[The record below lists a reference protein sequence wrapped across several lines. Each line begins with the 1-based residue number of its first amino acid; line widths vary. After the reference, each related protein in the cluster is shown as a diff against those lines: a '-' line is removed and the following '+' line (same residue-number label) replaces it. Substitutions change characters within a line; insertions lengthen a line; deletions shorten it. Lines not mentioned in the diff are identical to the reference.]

1 MDTPKKTAE
10 EQKRVSTT
18 TDVEEKISLEC
29 YVKPALIEEEK
40 KPEEYAKPDC
50 EGEENQRKEKGNR
63 EDTELRRHLA
73 SSLKVGGASC
83 ATDPVKDL
91 ESTSESY
98 ASEKANPSDSCTIT
112 DFFMSE
118 YEAFMSQEATVN
130 YESSKH
136 VLPVLEHLIEKE
148 QENVFET
155 EIDDVEETCSLQ
167 EFLYMYDTR
176 KKRRNVPFGLQPQK
190 KKLEPAAFPSDKL
203 SIPSEVP
210 LMKDDSKEHPSMHS
224 PLEESTSSVPAPLKI
239 LEFEEFY
246 RSMESKHKV
255 HIGYHKVV
263 IKTFHPEYPEIYIRI
278 PRNCLISEVKQRVK
292 DSLGL
297 KSDSTVMFGLFEGKL
312 GSPVRHIADDLPVQH
327 FAVLSF
333 QRFSFDKN
341 LEVDV
346 TERDTCAL
354 QLIYYE
360 IQYMLENEKLI
371 SREPNLKNI
380 LMATTSTSPEA
391 ALELFVQR
399 MRLYKRCYWSQYYH
413 ACFCTINSPFEM
425 EKIKLHANECV
436 HLIGLN
442 MENIVLF
449 DDNEILCI
457 IQWNDVQLVKQN
469 PEKRLVK
476 FNVWVGCQIATL
488 AMQSKQHDYIFS
500 IAIHI
505 IKLHEAMSSVRSSF
519 RSGPEL
525 IRDYLVFWNDSFYWL
540 GADTRLTRAECKLRA
555 TKLEA
560 SGDFDDQQNSSD
572 SEDENFV
579 VFQQKSKHQT
589 PLLEHSCCEFPKAE
603 DMAGGISP
611 SRDVKIPDLMDQAAT
626 SDQMAGNVIE
636 SENIPQPDSYEKR
649 S

>member
-1 MDTPKKTAE
+1 MDIPKKTAE
-10 EQKRVSTT
+10 EEKRVSTT
-18 TDVEEKISLEC
+18 TDAEEKISLEC
-29 YVKPALIEEEK
+29 YVKPALIEEEM
-40 KPEEYAKPDC
+40 KPEGCAKPDC
-50 EGEENQRKEKGNR
+50 EGEDNKLKEKDNR

-91 ESTSESY
+91 ESTSTFLESY
-98 ASEKANPSDSCTIT
+98 ASEKANPSDSCMIT

-118 YEAFMSQEATVN
+118 YEAFMSQEATAN
-130 YESSKH
+130 ESSAP
-136 VLPVLEHLIEKE
+136 VLPILEHLIEKE

-155 EIDDVEETCSLQ
+155 ESDDVEETCSLQ
-167 EFLYMYDTR
+167 ELLYMYDTR
-176 KKRRNVPFGLQPQK
+176 KKKRNVLFGIQPQK
-190 KKLEPAAFPSDKL
+190 KKLEPAALPSDKL
-203 SIPSEVP
+203 SITSEVP
-210 LMKDDSKEHPSMHS
+210 LMEDDSKENLSMHS
-224 PLEESTSSVPAPLKI
+224 PLEESTFSVPAPLKI

-246 RSMESKHKV
+246 RSMESKCKV

-263 IKTFHPEYPEIYIRI
+263 IKTFHPEYPEMYIRI

-292 DSLGL
+292 YFLGL
-297 KSDSTVMFGLFEGKL
+297 KSDSTVIFGLFEGKL

-333 QRFSFDKN
+333 QRFSFDQDV
-341 LEVDV
+341 EVDI

-360 IQYMLENEKLI
+360 LLYMIENEKLL
-371 SREPNLKNI
+371 SKVPNLKNI
-380 LMATTSTSPEA
+380 LMATTSSTSPET

-399 MRLYKRCYWSQYYH
+399 MRLYKRCYWSHYYH

-425 EKIKLHANECV
+425 KKIKLHANECA
-436 HLIGLN
+436 HIGLN
-442 MENIVLF
+442 MENMVLF
-449 DDNEILCI
+449 DDKEILCI

-540 GADTRLTRAECKLRA
+540 GANTPLTRAECKLRA
-555 TKLEA
+555 IKLEA

-572 SEDENFV
+572 SEDENIVFV
-579 VFQQKSKHQT
+579 
-589 PLLEHSCCEFPKAE
+589 
-603 DMAGGISP
+603 
-611 SRDVKIPDLMDQAAT
+611 
-626 SDQMAGNVIE
+626 
-636 SENIPQPDSYEKR
+636 
-649 S
+649 